1 MGDVDQED
9 RAELERL
16 VGAAMEVA
24 RERTGLDREAW
35 ARRLRPALHLPP
47 PTPEQKLRNNWYAWR
62 AKPWSIPAVALL
74 AAGRVAEIPLD
85 ALVSA
90 AAQRLAEE
98 EDQRQG
104 GQRVAMEP
112 SAEGR
117 LARLEREVAEQQRVI
132 EELREELDR
141 RSMQPST
148 DEHRR
153 RARS

>member
-1 MGDVDQED
+1 MGDVDQDD

-16 VGAAMEVA
+16 VLAAMEVA

-35 ARRLRPALHLPP
+35 ARRLRPALRLPAA
-47 PTPEQKLRNNWYAWR
+47 TPEQKVRNNWYAWR
-62 AKPWSIPAVALL
+62 AKPWTVPAVALL
-74 AAGRVAEIPLD
+74 AAGRVAGMPLES
-85 ALVSA
+85 LIGA

-98 EDQRQG
+98 EQRADRQPE
-104 GQRVAMEP
+104 QVHP

-132 EELREELDR
+132 DELREELDR
-141 RSMQPST
+141 RSVREPAQ
-148 DEHRR
+148 DEQRR